1 MKWLDVLPLCLMIAG
16 VVLFLYGANYFNAV
30 AGWSGVALAVGG
42 FVAEIAL
49 KLYEVAVKKG
59 D

>member
-1 MKWLDVLPLCLMIAG
+1 MKWLDVLPLCFMIAG
-16 VVLFLYGANYFNAV
+16 VVLFLCGANYFSAV
-30 AGWSGVALAVGG
+30 AGWAGVASAVGG

-49 KLYEVAVKKG
+49 KLYETVVKKG

>member
-1 MKWLDVLPLCLMIAG
+1 MIAG